1 VAEQCEAD
9 RLPAVQILLPAVSYS
24 ITRESRRC
32 GSSNEPPNRPTPEVH
47 RKYIMSKTNPRL
59 SSLIATLK
67 AVSRDSGAA
76 VWQDV
81 ADRLEKPR
89 RTHAEVNLG
98 RIERYAREDETV
110 VVPGKVLGSGVL
122 QKEVTVAAVDF
133 SSSARTKI
141 EQVGDTVPLEEL
153 VNQNPDGSNVRVI
166 R

>member
-1 VAEQCEAD
+1 
-9 RLPAVQILLPAVSYS
+9 
-24 ITRESRRC
+24 
-32 GSSNEPPNRPTPEVH
+32 
-47 RKYIMSKTNPRL
+47 MSKTNPRL
-59 SSLIATLK
+59 NSLIAELK
-67 AVSRDSGAA
+67 AVSRESDAG

-122 QKEVTVAAVDF
+122 QKNVTVAAVDF
-133 SSSARTKI
+133 SSTARTKI
-141 EQVGDTVPLEEL
+141 EQVGDAVDLEQ
-153 VNQNPDGSNVRVI
+153 VASDNPDGSDVRVI

>member
-1 VAEQCEAD
+1 
-9 RLPAVQILLPAVSYS
+9 
-24 ITRESRRC
+24 
-32 GSSNEPPNRPTPEVH
+32 
-47 RKYIMSKTNPRL
+47 MSKTNPRL
-59 SSLIATLK
+59 NSLIAKLK
-67 AVSRDSGAA
+67 SVSRESGVR

-122 QKEVTVAAVDF
+122 QKDVTVAAVDF

-141 EQVGDTVPLEEL
+141 ERVGETVALEEL
-153 VNQNPDGSNVRVI
+153 VADNPEGSNVRVI